1 MKRLLV
7 VCLVLLVFATVALG
21 AETFALADRVGE
33 PGERSFFLF
42 STSAGNYI
50 VRQDGMG
57 EFSSPKGMRRVFS
70 LRVKGRIER
79 IHFIEHENDVF
90 ICYEMNDAAFLV
102 RMEQTKRK
110 IRWTAQVEKIAVPR
124 IDGDS
129 VVVGEMVIRKGD
141 GTIVRQEF
149 DQSLLSSTQFGSSAN
164 GAQYDSQGQARS
176 ASPLVRRIRFKKH

>member
-1 MKRLLV
+1 MKKLLV
-7 VCLVLLVFATVALG
+7 VCLGVLVLSTVALG

-57 EFSSPKGMRRVFS
+57 EFTSPKGMRRVFR
-70 LRVKGRIER
+70 LNVKGRIEQ
-79 IHFIEHENDVF
+79 IYFLEHEGDVF
-90 ICYEMNDAAFLV
+90 ILYEMNDAAYLV

-110 IRWTAQVEKIAVPR
+110 IRWSAQVADRGVPQ

-129 VVVGEMVIRKGD
+129 VVVNSVKIRMAD
-141 GTIVRQEF
+141 GSR
-149 DQSLLSSTQFGSSAN
+149 
-164 GAQYDSQGQARS
+164 
-176 ASPLVRRIRFKKH
+176 